1 MLVYDWPMTLD
12 ADLTWIDD
20 DAPYSKRFE
29 DRYFSREDGRAETQA
44 VFLVGNELADRWQNT
59 DCFHIAELGFGTG
72 LNFFETLHQWHKS
85 APEHAKLTFTS
96 FEQYPLAPEQIG
108 RALAVWPD
116 LGDLAST
123 LLDQLSTTQ
132 YQFGNVALN
141 LILGDA
147 RTTLPQWSGSA
158 DAWYLDGFSPAK
170 NPQLWELDL
179 MHEVFDHTKVG
190 GTFSTYTAAGFVRR
204 NLQQA
209 GFDVR
214 RVQGYGGKRERL
226 QGCRVR

>member
-1 MLVYDWPMTLD
+1 MTLD
-12 ADLTWIDD
+12 ADLTWIDNN
-20 DAPYSKRFE
+20 APYSRRFE

-44 VFLVGNELADRWQNT
+44 VFLDGNELADRWQEQGRWQT
-59 DCFHIAELGFGTG
+59 GSTFHIAELGFGTG
-72 LNFFETLHQWHKS
+72 LNFFETLHHWQKL
-85 APEHAKLTFTS
+85 APEHARLIFTS
-96 FEQYPLAPEQIG
+96 FEQYPLEPEQIG

-116 LGDLAST
+116 LADLAT
-123 LLDQLSTTQ
+123 PLLNQNSAKQ
-132 YQFGNVALN
+132 YQFGNVTLN
-141 LILGDA
+141 LLLGDA
-147 RTTLPQWSGSA
+147 RATLPTWCEQA

-179 MHEVFDHTKVG
+179 MHQVFDHTKVG

-214 RVQGYGGKRERL
+214 RVQGFGGKRERL